1 MRRGIVPLAA
11 PDSYRTTLCA
21 LLPGEDSELELSA
34 LSGHVPVRRLPQKDL
49 LPALR
54 RKKNYLQTAG
64 LLCPSGRRE
73 ELVRLLLASG
83 VTRVTDPGDMSR
95 QLPGEAHD
103 GDFPLRR
110 YLRTCTLGLPQTG
123 GSR

>member
-1 MRRGIVPLAA
+1 MNAVTTHERPGVYSVYTASAAVSGTARRGTAA
-11 PDSYRTTLCA
+11 IAARSDGGTEGTVYSITSYRQA
-21 LLPGEDSELELSA
+21 AEAFGESD
-34 LSGHVPVRRLPQKDL
+34 
-49 LPALR
+49 
-54 RKKNYLQTAG
+54 G
-64 LLCPSGRRE
+64 LT